1 MSNAKKKI
9 PAEPQEPMAY
19 IGPNIKNIVFKGTVF
34 EGGIP
39 EPLKDKISKIP
50 ALKGMLV
57 PVSNLAA
64 AGAEIARQGTTLNNL
79 YQAVNLKLGENNE

>member
-1 MSNAKKKI
+1 MSNTRKKI
-9 PAEPQEPMAY
+9 ATEPLEPVAY
-19 IGPNIKNIVFKGTVF
+19 IGPDIKNIVFKGTVF

-39 EPLKDKISKIP
+39 EALRNKISKIP

-64 AGAEIARQGTTLNNL
+64 AGAEIAKQGTMLNNL
-79 YQAVNLKLGENNE
+79 YQAVNLKLRENNE